1 MTRKPNQGVREMDRH
16 VSLRKGGRPRAIDE
30 SSLPFVLSRYDSG
43 LGYRAIAR
51 ELAKQGLSVDW
62 STVRRVIKAHQDRA
76 KRTLPRAI
84 FDTILPLGYCGEMT
98 RNTSQVIKEGN
109 PIGEDIP

>member
-16 VSLRKGGRPRAIDE
+16 VSPRKGGRPRAIDE

-51 ELAKQGLSVDW
+51 ELARQGLCVDW

-76 KRTLPRAI
+76 KKNIAPSH
-84 FDTILPLGYCGEMT
+84 F
-98 RNTSQVIKEGN
+98 
-109 PIGEDIP
+109 